1 MFLGGRESSKILQ
14 TATEKV
20 PANSMCSLTYAILGI
35 PVTRR
40 HVCAGGDRDKGICF
54 VSIISI
60 IFKSNVP
67 FYSQ

>member
-1 MFLGGRESSKILQ
+1 MSLGGRESSKILQ

-20 PANSMCSLTYAILGI
+20 PTNSMCGLTYAILGI

-54 VSIISI
+54 VSIVSTVFNSK
-60 IFKSNVP
+60 IF
-67 FYSQ
+67 Y